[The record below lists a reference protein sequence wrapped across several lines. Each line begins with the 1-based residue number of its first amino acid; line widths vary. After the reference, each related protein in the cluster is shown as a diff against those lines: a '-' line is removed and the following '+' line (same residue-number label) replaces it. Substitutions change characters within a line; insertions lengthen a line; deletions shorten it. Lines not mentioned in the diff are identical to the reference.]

1 MEACYIV
8 MICSAVV
15 FAALLGFFI
24 YFTVKRRRKSYEDEK
39 ALEEAY
45 ADKNLAKM
53 EYDIA
58 FYDEETYRLMRG
70 NGQVTMDEVMSDS
83 AVDGGTEGKV
93 SPEGAIFTKIDT
105 EGVEEIT
112 GRFKK

>member
-1 MEACYIV
+1 

-15 FAALLGFFI
+15 FAGLVILFI
-24 YFTVKRRRKSYEDEK
+24 YMTVKRRRRE
-39 ALEEAY
+39 EEAEFELEQAY
-45 ADKNLAKM
+45 SDKNLAKM

-70 NGQVTMDEVMSDS
+70 NSQVTMDEIMSDS
-83 AVDGGTEGKV
+83 ASDANAEKPSV
-93 SPEGAIFTKIDT
+93 PEGAIFTKIDT

-112 GRFKK
+112 GKFKN